1 MFTTYLQNRIKSYLG
16 VLKLSKQKSFEN
28 FQFFFLYSVQDA
40 PAIVG
45 GNFTPIG
52 EYSSTAKNQ
61 QK

>member
-1 MFTTYLQNRIKSYLG
+1 LSQSNPILGYLG

-28 FQFFFLYSVQDA
+28 VQIFFLYSVQMRQ
-40 PAIVG
+40 AIGG

-52 EYSSTAKNQ
+52 EYLSTAKTW